1 MRKKPAADADPL
13 AGIADD
19 PAAVALLMA
28 QRAAPNAPAV
38 SSPPK
43 PRRAED
49 YTWQRGMSKAQQR
62 AVLAAAG
69 EAAPA
74 TEYGDI
80 EGALNAGEAEQAQRR
95 QRAKPQ
101 PQPTTKAQGTRG
113 KFSKAVAK
121 AAAAAPQDRAD
132 LPTMRGIQ
140 AEAKA
145 LISEQMRRA
154 GIKPVRIPKR
164 GEKLRSAVCALLRH
178 LDAGKKPSAL
188 GAAGEVGMTGAAG
201 KKLAYRMP
209 VKREAVDAGLC
220 LIHRHVFVRRL
231 RQDAGLSAIVITGH
245 ASLAKLA
252 KTLAGAHLSLAGRA
266 GSTAKAGQPKAR
278 GWWHAKARSM
288 RVRGKTGNQI
298 ARTLGVPLKTV
309 ETFLRRER
317 MQAEGRKPAHQR
329 P

>member
-1 MRKKPAADADPL
+1 MRKKPVVAADPL

-19 PAAVALLMA
+19 PEALALA
-28 QRAAPNAPAV
+28 TANPPRP

-43 PRRAED
+43 PRKPED
-49 YTWQRGMSKAQQR
+49 YTWARGMSAADQR
-62 AVLAAAG
+62 AMLAVADEAGPAA
-69 EAAPA
+69 ED
-74 TEYGDI
+74 GDI
-80 EGALNAGEAEQAQRR
+80 EGALNAAELSRR
-95 QRAKPQ
+95 SAGSRPK
-101 PQPTTKAQGTRG
+101 PTTKGQGTSD
-113 KFSKAVAK
+113 KVSKAIAK
-121 AAAAAPQDRAD
+121 AAAAAPQDRAARR
-132 LPTMRGIQ
+132 TMPSIQ
-140 AEAKA
+140 AEGRM
-145 LISEQMRRA
+145 LVREQMRRA
-154 GIKPVRIPKR
+154 GIKPVRIRKQ
-164 GEKLRSAVCALLRH
+164 GEKLRSAVVALLRH
-178 LDAGKKPSAL
+178 LDEGKRPSATR
-188 GAAGEVGMTGAAG
+188 AAWEVGMTGAAG
-201 KKLAYRMP
+201 KKLAYRVP
-209 VKREAVDAGLC
+209 IKREDVDAGLC